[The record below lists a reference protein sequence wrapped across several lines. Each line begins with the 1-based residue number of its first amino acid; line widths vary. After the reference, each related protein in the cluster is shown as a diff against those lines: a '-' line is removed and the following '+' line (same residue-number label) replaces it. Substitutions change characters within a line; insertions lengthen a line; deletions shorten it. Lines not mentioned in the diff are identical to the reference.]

1 MPLKNT
7 SLEAAMKIKLIMP
20 AWPKSSLWGKMGS
33 GIPSLSLATV
43 AALTP
48 PEHDVSIIY
57 DEKGPIDYDDSVDI
71 VGMTGMTPVSK
82 RAYEISA
89 EFRKRGVF
97 TVMGGIHATMV
108 PEEAALHFD
117 SVIVGEGERTWQAL
131 LRDYEKGRDNVKKF
145 YRNEGLI
152 DLETESPIPRL
163 DYYKK
168 QGFFLPNIIQ
178 TTRGCPFNCEF
189 CTVTKF
195 FGRSYRHK
203 SHAQVVKEI
212 EAMDKDRFRGNEVFF
227 CDDNIVANRNFL
239 MRMCDDITPFKINWY
254 AQSTAAVA
262 DDDEVLKKMEQAG
275 CKVLFVGFDSL
286 NQESLDGIDK
296 GHNVVE
302 KYATVV
308 KKFHD
313 RGISIHGSFMFGFDH
328 DRIDVFR
335 KFIDFGMKVKLDA
348 AFLTI
353 VTPFPGTRIHERLK
367 AEGRIF
373 DYDWEHYDISTVVY
387 QPANLSVKDLQE
399 GYWWMFREF
408 HTYPNIFKRLWRN
421 TPSWLINPGSNMV
434 FKVFGGRTFPKV
446 KDKERFIDV

>member
-1 MPLKNT
+1 MR
-7 SLEAAMKIKLIMP
+7 IKLIMP

-48 PEHDVSIIY
+48 PEHEVRIIY
-57 DEKGPIDYDDSVDI
+57 DEKGPIDYDDPVDV

-82 RAYEISA
+82 RAYDISA

-108 PEEAALHFD
+108 PEEAAMHFD
-117 SVIVGEGERTWQAL
+117 SVIVGEGERTWQAM
-131 LRDYEKGRDNVKKF
+131 LRDYEKGRGHVKKF
-145 YRNEGLI
+145 YQNDGLI

-163 DYYKK
+163 DFYRK

-212 EAMDKDRFRGNEVFF
+212 EAMDRDRFRGNEVFF

-239 MRMCDDITPFKINWY
+239 MRMCDDVTSFKINWY

-262 DDDEVLKKMEQAG
+262 DDDEVLRKMEQAG

-328 DRIDVFR
+328 DGMDVFR

-367 AEGRIF
+367 SEGRIF

-387 QPANLSVKDLQE
+387 EPANLSVKDLQE

-408 HTYPNIFKRLWRN
+408 HTYPNIFKRLWRS

-434 FKVFGGRTFPKV
+434 FKVFGGRTFPKI
-446 KDKERFIDV
+446 KDKERFINV

>member
-1 MPLKNT
+1 
-7 SLEAAMKIKLIMP
+7 MKIKLIMP

-48 PEHDVSIIY
+48 PEHEVSIIY
-57 DEKGPIDYDDSVDI
+57 DEKGPINYDDPVDV

-117 SVIVGEGERTWQAL
+117 SVIIGEGERTWQEL

-145 YRNEGLI
+145 YRNDGLI

-163 DYYKK
+163 DFYRK

-203 SHAQVVKEI
+203 SHAQVVREI
-212 EAMDKDRFRGNEVFF
+212 EAMDRDRFRGNEVFF

-239 MRMCDDITPFKINWY
+239 IKMCDDVTPFKINWY

-262 DDDEVLKKMEQAG
+262 DDDEVLRKMEQAG

-328 DRIDVFR
+328 DGIDVFR

-408 HTYPNIFKRLWRN
+408 HTYPNIFKRLWRS

>member
-1 MPLKNT
+1 MR
-7 SLEAAMKIKLIMP
+7 IKLIMP

-48 PEHDVSIIY
+48 PEHEVSIIY
-57 DEKGPIDYDDSVDI
+57 DEKGPIDYDGPVDV

-131 LRDYEKGRDNVKKF
+131 LRDYEKGRGHVKKF
-145 YRNEGLI
+145 YKNDGLV
-152 DLETESPIPRL
+152 DLETESPVPRL
-163 DYYKK
+163 DFYRK

-203 SHAQVVKEI
+203 SHAQVVREI
-212 EAMDKDRFRGNEVFF
+212 EAMDRDRFRGNEVFF
-227 CDDNIVANRNFL
+227 CDDNIVANRSFL

-262 DDDEVLKKMEQAG
+262 DDDEVLRKMEQAG

-328 DRIDVFR
+328 DGIDVFR

-373 DYDWEHYDISTVVY
+373 DYDWERYDISTVVY
-387 QPANLSVKDLQE
+387 QPAKLSVKDLQE

-408 HTYPNIFKRLWRN
+408 HTYPNIFKRLWRS

-446 KDKERFIDV
+446 KNKERFINV

>member
-1 MPLKNT
+1 MR
-7 SLEAAMKIKLIMP
+7 IKLIMP

-48 PEHDVSIIY
+48 PEHEVRIIY
-57 DEKGPIDYDDSVDI
+57 DEKGPIDYDDPVDV

-82 RAYEISA
+82 RAYDISA

-108 PEEAALHFD
+108 PEEAAMHFD
-117 SVIVGEGERTWQAL
+117 SVIVGEGERTWQAM
-131 LRDYEKGRDNVKKF
+131 LRDYEKGRGHVKKF
-145 YRNEGLI
+145 YQNDGLI

-163 DYYKK
+163 DFYRK

-212 EAMDKDRFRGNEVFF
+212 EAMDRDRFRGNEVFF

-239 MRMCDDITPFKINWY
+239 MRMCDDVTPFKINWY

-262 DDDEVLKKMEQAG
+262 DDDEVLRKMEQAG

-328 DRIDVFR
+328 DGMDVFR

-367 AEGRIF
+367 SEGRIF

-387 QPANLSVKDLQE
+387 EPANLSVKDLQE

-408 HTYPNIFKRLWRN
+408 HTYPNIFKRLWRS

-434 FKVFGGRTFPKV
+434 FKVFGGRTFPKI
-446 KDKERFIDV
+446 KDKERFINV